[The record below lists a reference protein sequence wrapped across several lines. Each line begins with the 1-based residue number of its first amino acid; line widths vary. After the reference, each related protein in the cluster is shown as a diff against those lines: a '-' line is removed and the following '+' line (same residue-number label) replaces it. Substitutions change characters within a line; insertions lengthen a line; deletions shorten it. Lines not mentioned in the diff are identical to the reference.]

1 MARGVDGTWVERL
14 EAGAAI
20 GGAEVVLPIGA
31 AVVSVA
37 SGPIERRTPV
47 GWERV
52 PGALVI
58 GVQTQ
63 MRRYRVVADTRVLH
77 VRLAPG
83 ALAGLGLGDAAA
95 VVDRAVG
102 LAEVGQPAAAWQRA
116 VAADDGGADEVVAA
130 LERRLAAAPELHEA
144 VALALAGLGGEP
156 EIEGPPRVS
165 ERQLLRL
172 FQAQVGVSLRTLREL
187 SRVRRAIAARGR
199 GESWAH
205 AAAAAGFADQSHL
218 VRVLRR
224 VTGLT
229 PTGLERAAPGA
240 VRAVAAM
247 SE

>member
-1 MARGVDGTWVERL
+1 MARGVDGTWIERL
-14 EAGAAI
+14 AAGAAI

-31 AVVSVA
+31 AVLSVA
-37 SGPIERRTPV
+37 SAPIERATAT
-47 GWERV
+47 GWQRLA
-52 PGALVI
+52 GAQVF

-63 MRRYRVVADTRVLH
+63 MQRYRVAADARVLH

-83 ALAGLGLGDAAA
+83 ALAGLGVGEAAA
-95 VVDRAVG
+95 LADRAVA
-102 LAEVGQPAAAWQRA
+102 LAELRLPADAWTRA
-116 VAADDGGADEVVAA
+116 VAADDAEAVAVA
-130 LERRLAAAPELHEA
+130 LERRLAAAPGLHEA
-144 VALALAGLGGEP
+144 VARALAGAEAPG
-156 EIEGPPRVS
+156 VS

-187 SRVRRAIAARGR
+187 ARVRRAIAARGR
-199 GESWAH
+199 GESWAR

-229 PTGLERAAPGA
+229 PTGLERAAPAA
-240 VRAVAAM
+240 VRGLAAM

>member
-1 MARGVDGTWVERL
+1 MARGVDGTWIERL
-14 EAGAAI
+14 AAGAAI

-31 AVVSVA
+31 AVLSVA
-37 SGPIERRTPV
+37 SAPIERATAT
-47 GWERV
+47 GWQRLA
-52 PGALVI
+52 GAQVF

-63 MRRYRVVADTRVLH
+63 MQRYRVAADARVLH

-83 ALAGLGLGDAAA
+83 ALAGLGVGEAAA
-95 VVDRAVG
+95 LADRSVA
-102 LAEVGQPAAAWQRA
+102 LAELGLPADAWTRA
-116 VAADDGGADEVVAA
+116 VAADEGGAEDVAA
-130 LERRLAAAPELHEA
+130 TLERRLAAAPGLHEA
-144 VALALAGLGGEP
+144 VARALVEP
-156 EIEGPPRVS
+156 GAPVGVS

-172 FQAQVGVSLRTLREL
+172 FQAQVGVSPRTLREL
-187 SRVRRAIAARGR
+187 ARVRRAIAARGR

-229 PTGLERAAPGA
+229 PTALERAAPAA
-240 VRAVAAM
+240 VRGLAAM